1 MRKETPMQDEP
12 ITPPL
17 DIGKMLGNAA
27 AVAIVAMLL
36 GFMFLPSIIHWTIA
50 LLRSWGAN

>member
-1 MRKETPMQDEP
+1 MQDEP